1 MVAAFTLES
10 NDTFLCF
17 GMDDKERSLREVST
31 LRAMILVS
39 KDFAE
44 SQRLNAI
51 EASDGNEKRLNVP
64 SRGSADEE
72 NVLAVSFERRDVQAD
87 KSSNLGRGV
96 GAMLFECSPM
106 RSDLSFVMYCTD
118 RRRRMISSWRLKPSW
133 YAKVKAGMSP

>member
-17 GMDDKERSLREVST
+17 GIDDKERSSREVST
-31 LRAMILVS
+31 LRAMVLVS

-64 SRGSADEE
+64 S
-72 NVLAVSFERRDVQAD
+72 
-87 KSSNLGRGV
+87 
-96 GAMLFECSPM
+96 
-106 RSDLSFVMYCTD
+106 
-118 RRRRMISSWRLKPSW
+118 
-133 YAKVKAGMSP
+133 